1 MIIII
6 SGKNIEYTRG
16 DTFYLKIT
24 TSGGFDENSQIDFVV
39 AENENSV
46 PIIENTYN
54 LNDDNEFEITLSKAD
69 AEKFNYNNY
78 LYKLVLH
85 SADGKVMT
93 QKSGDF
99 KVKWGA

>member
-1 MIIII
+1 MTI
-6 SGKNIEYTRG
+6 

-24 TSGGFDENSQIDFVV
+24 TSGGFDENSQIDFIV

-69 AEKFNYNNY
+69 AEKTLKKPHKHYILGIYAAFC
-78 LYKLVLH
+78 VG
-85 SADGKVMT
+85 AGDGNRT
-93 QKSGDF
+93 CNLIITNDLLCH
-99 KVKWGA
+99 